1 MSENRVNVAIIG
13 PGNIGTDL
21 MYKIL
26 KYSKFMNL
34 KIIVGIYS
42 TSEGLKR
49 ARDLGIE
56 ASSEGIDAL
65 LRDKSI
71 KIAFEATMA
80 SAHLK
85 NAPLLERAGIR
96 AIDLTPAAV
105 GPYVCPVVNMDD
117 NINHPN
123 INLIT
128 CGAQATVPIVAAVSS
143 VAKVKYAEIVATIAS
158 KSAGPGTRQNIDEFT
173 ETTARG
179 LEVVGKAEKGK
190 AIIILN
196 PAEPP
201 IIMRNTIY
209 TVVEEQNKDQIIAAI
224 EKMVKKV
231 KEYVPGYK
239 LRVPPIFDEEKVTT
253 MIEVEGEGAFL
264 PKYAGNLDIETS
276 VAVAIGDRIAEKLVR
291 EGYSKNESLQ

>member
-1 MSENRVNVAIIG
+1 MSENRVNAAIIG

-26 KYSKFMNL
+26 KRSKFMNL
-34 KIIVGIYS
+34 RIMVGIYAD
-42 TSEGLKR
+42 SEGLKR

-65 LRDKSI
+65 LRNKSI
-71 KIAFEATMA
+71 KIAFEATTA
-80 SAHLK
+80 AAHLK
-85 NAPLLERAGIR
+85 NAPLLDRAGIR

-105 GPYVCPVVNMDD
+105 GPYVCPIVNMDEH
-117 NINHPN
+117 INRPN

-128 CGAQATVPIVAAVSS
+128 CGAQATIPVVATISS
-143 VAKVKYAEIVATIAS
+143 VTRVKYAEIVATIAS

-173 ETTARG
+173 QTTARG

-209 TVVEEQNKDQIIAAI
+209 TIVEEQNKDQIIAAI

-291 EGYSKNESLQ
+291 EGV

>member
-1 MSENRVNVAIIG
+1 MSENRVNAAIIG

-26 KYSKFMNL
+26 KRSKFMNL
-34 KIIVGIYS
+34 RIMVGIYAD
-42 TSEGLKR
+42 SEGLKR

-65 LRDKSI
+65 LRDKSV
-71 KIAFEATMA
+71 KIAFEATTA
-80 SAHLK
+80 AAHLK
-85 NAPLLERAGIR
+85 NAPLLDRAGIR

-105 GPYVCPVVNMDD
+105 GPYVCPIVNMDEH
-117 NINHPN
+117 INRPN

-128 CGAQATVPIVAAVSS
+128 CGAQATIPVVATISS
-143 VAKVKYAEIVATIAS
+143 VTRVKYAEIVATIAS

-173 ETTARG
+173 QTTARG

-209 TVVEEQNKDQIIAAI
+209 TIVEEQNKDQIIAAI

-291 EGYSKNESLQ
+291 EGV

>member
-1 MSENRVNVAIIG
+1 MIRNMSGNRVNVAIIG

-21 MYKIL
+21 MHKIINR
-26 KYSKFMNL
+26 SKFMNL
-34 KIIVGIYS
+34 KLMVGIYADS
-42 TSEGLKR
+42 VGLKR

-56 ASSEGIDAL
+56 ASSEGVDTV

-71 KIAFEATMA
+71 KIAFEATTA
-80 SAHLK
+80 SAHIK

-105 GPYVCPVVNMDD
+105 GPYVCPVVNMDEH
-117 NINHPN
+117 INCPN
-123 INLIT
+123 INLMT
-128 CGAQATVPIVAAVSS
+128 CGAQATVVIVAAISS
-143 VAKVKYAEIVATIAS
+143 VTKVKYAEIVATIAS
-158 KSAGPGTRQNIDEFT
+158 KSAGLGTRQNIDEFT
-173 ETTARG
+173 QTTARA

-209 TVVEEQNKDQIIAAI
+209 TVVEEQNKDEIVAAV
-224 EKMVKKV
+224 EKMVKRM
-231 KEYVPGYK
+231 KEYVPGYR

-253 MIEVEGEGAFL
+253 MVEVEGAGEFL

-276 VAVAIGDRIAEKLVR
+276 VAVAIGDRIAEKLVGEEVELR
-291 EGYSKNESLQ
+291 

>member
-1 MSENRVNVAIIG
+1 MSENRVNAAIIG

-26 KYSKFMNL
+26 KRSKFMNL
-34 KIIVGIYS
+34 RIMVGIYAD
-42 TSEGLKR
+42 SEGLKR

-65 LRDKSI
+65 LRDKSV
-71 KIAFEATMA
+71 KIAFEATTA
-80 SAHLK
+80 AAHLK
-85 NAPLLERAGIR
+85 NAPLLDRAGIR

-105 GPYVCPVVNMDD
+105 GPYVCPVVNMDEH
-117 NINHPN
+117 INCPN

-128 CGAQATVPIVAAVSS
+128 CGAQATVPVVATISS
-143 VAKVKYAEIVATIAS
+143 VTRVKYAEIVATIAS

-173 ETTARG
+173 QTTARG

-209 TVVEEQNKDQIIAAI
+209 TIVEEQNKDQIIAAI

-264 PKYAGNLDIETS
+264 AKYAGNLDIETS

-291 EGYSKNESLQ
+291 EGV

>member
-1 MSENRVNVAIIG
+1 MSGNRVNVAIIG

-21 MYKIL
+21 MHKIINR
-26 KYSKFMNL
+26 SKFMNL
-34 KIIVGIYS
+34 KLMVGIYADS
-42 TSEGLKR
+42 AGLKG

-56 ASSEGIDAL
+56 ASSEGVDTV

-71 KIAFEATMA
+71 KIAFEATTA
-80 SAHLK
+80 SAHIK

-105 GPYVCPVVNMDD
+105 GPYVCPVVNMDEH
-117 NINHPN
+117 INCPN

-128 CGAQATVPIVAAVSS
+128 CGAQATVVIVAAISS
-143 VAKVKYAEIVATIAS
+143 VTKVKYAEIVATIAS
-158 KSAGPGTRQNIDEFT
+158 KSAGLGTRQNIDEFT
-173 ETTARG
+173 QTTARA

-209 TVVEEQNKDQIIAAI
+209 TVVEEQKRDEIVAAV
-224 EKMVKKV
+224 EKMVKRM
-231 KEYVPGYK
+231 KEYVPGYR

-253 MIEVEGEGAFL
+253 MVEVEGAGEFL

-276 VAVAIGDRIAEKLVR
+276 VAVAIGDRIAEKLVGEEVELR
-291 EGYSKNESLQ
+291 

>member
-1 MSENRVNVAIIG
+1 MIRNMSGNRVNVAIIG

-21 MYKIL
+21 MHKIINR
-26 KYSKFMNL
+26 SKFMNL
-34 KIIVGIYS
+34 KLMVGIYAD
-42 TSEGLKR
+42 SEGLKR

-56 ASSEGIDAL
+56 ASNEGIDTV

-71 KIAFEATMA
+71 KIAFEATTA
-80 SAHLK
+80 SAHIK

-105 GPYVCPVVNMDD
+105 GPYVCPVVNMDEH
-117 NINHPN
+117 INCPN

-128 CGAQATVPIVAAVSS
+128 CGAQATVAIVAVISS
-143 VAKVKYAEIVATIAS
+143 VTKVKYAEIVATIAS
-158 KSAGPGTRQNIDEFT
+158 KSAGLGTRQNIDEFT
-173 ETTARG
+173 QTTARA

-209 TVVEEQNKDQIIAAI
+209 AVVEEQNKDEIVAAV
-224 EKMVKKV
+224 EKMVKKI
-231 KEYVPGYK
+231 KEYVPGYR

-253 MIEVEGEGAFL
+253 MVEVEGAGEFL

-276 VAVAIGDRIAEKLVR
+276 VAVAIGDRIAEKLVGEEVELR
-291 EGYSKNESLQ
+291 

>member
-1 MSENRVNVAIIG
+1 MNENRVNVAIIG

-21 MYKIL
+21 MYKIINR
-26 KYSKFMNL
+26 SKFMNL
-34 KIIVGIYS
+34 KLMVGIYS
-42 TSEGLKR
+42 NSEGLKR
-49 ARDLGIE
+49 AHDLGIE
-56 ASSEGIDAL
+56 ASSNGIDTV

-71 KIAFEATMA
+71 KIAFDATTA

-105 GPYVCPVVNMDD
+105 GPYVCPIINMGEHL
-117 NINHPN
+117 NRAN

-128 CGAQATVPIVAAVSS
+128 CGAQATVVIVAAISCVT
-143 VAKVKYAEIVATIAS
+143 KVKYAEIVATIAS

-173 ETTARG
+173 QTTARA
-179 LEVVGKAEKGK
+179 LEVLGKAEKGK

-201 IIMRNTIY
+201 LIMRNTIY
-209 TVVEEQNKDQIIAAI
+209 TVVEEQNKDKIVAAV

-231 KEYVPGYK
+231 QEYVPGYR
-239 LRVPPIFDEEKVTT
+239 LRVPPIFDEDKVTT
-253 MIEVEGEGAFL
+253 MIEVEGAGDFL
-264 PKYAGNLDIETS
+264 PRYAGNLDIQTS
-276 VAVAIGDRIAEKLVR
+276 VALAIGDRIAEKLVGEEAKSR
-291 EGYSKNESLQ
+291 

>member
-1 MSENRVNVAIIG
+1 MIRNMSGNRVNVAIIG

-21 MYKIL
+21 MHKIINR
-26 KYSKFMNL
+26 SKFMNL
-34 KIIVGIYS
+34 KLMVGIYADS
-42 TSEGLKR
+42 AGLKR

-56 ASSEGIDAL
+56 ASSEGVDTV

-71 KIAFEATMA
+71 KIVFEATTA
-80 SAHLK
+80 SAHIK

-105 GPYVCPVVNMDD
+105 GPYVCPVVNMDEH
-117 NINHPN
+117 INCPN
-123 INLIT
+123 INLMT
-128 CGAQATVPIVAAVSS
+128 CGAQATVVIVAAISS
-143 VAKVKYAEIVATIAS
+143 VTKVKYAEIVTTIAS
-158 KSAGPGTRQNIDEFT
+158 KSAGLGTRQNIDEFT
-173 ETTARG
+173 QTTARA

-209 TVVEEQNKDQIIAAI
+209 TVVEEQNKDEIVAAV
-224 EKMVKKV
+224 EKMVKKM
-231 KEYVPGYK
+231 KEYVPGYR

-253 MIEVEGEGAFL
+253 MVEVEGAGEFL

-276 VAVAIGDRIAEKLVR
+276 VAVAIGDRIAEKSVGEEVELR
-291 EGYSKNESLQ
+291 